1 MEQPKNSGR
10 TIGDTVIEVLSNWKL
25 VAIVSG
31 ALLIAFLVV
40 INDAE
45 PGSTVEVFGIK
56 YQRAK
61 PKAVVARPQNSATDS
76 YVLPHGEIIK
86 VDQHSAVPIL
96 DGSLAIE
103 PRANLAYFPNDKTS
117 AFLSGASIIGPNIS
131 KIKIASRSFDGRPA
145 SLNRPYKNDQQAG
158 FSLNSYVEI
167 EYRGKYFSL
176 LSEATAAESMKLTV
190 KPLTEPTLELVP
202 VAQLPEPRD

>member
-1 MEQPKNSGR
+1 M
-10 TIGDTVIEVLSNWKL
+10 
-25 VAIVSG
+25 
-31 ALLIAFLVV
+31 
-40 INDAE
+40 
-45 PGSTVEVFGIK
+45 
-56 YQRAK
+56 
-61 PKAVVARPQNSATDS
+61 
-76 YVLPHGEIIK
+76 
-86 VDQHSAVPIL
+86 
-96 DGSLAIE
+96 
-103 PRANLAYFPNDKTS
+103 
-117 AFLSGASIIGPNIS
+117 SGASIIGPNIS

-145 SLNRPYKNDQQAG
+145 SLNRPYKNDQQAD